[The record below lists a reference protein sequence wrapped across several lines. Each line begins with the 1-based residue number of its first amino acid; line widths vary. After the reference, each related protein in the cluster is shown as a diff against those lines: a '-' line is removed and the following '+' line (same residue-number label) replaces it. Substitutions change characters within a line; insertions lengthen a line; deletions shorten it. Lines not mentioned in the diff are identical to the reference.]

1 MDNAVLQTIANRRS
15 HRRYLP
21 QQLTQQ
27 QLDAIIDAALQ
38 SPSGMNHQPWH
49 FSVVQNPQV
58 LKDISAAARAVDA
71 TLPEEERSKRF
82 QDPDFQ
88 IFYSAPTAILVWVE
102 KGSHY
107 ALVDCGI
114 AVQSMALAAQSLGL
128 GSVIIGLT
136 RHAFDGDQADALKQK
151 LQVPPGCRFAISIA
165 IGTPDDTKP
174 AHAMNRDKVTIIK

>member
-128 GSVIIGLT
+128 GSVILGRPLDVFNSP
-136 RHAFDGDQADALKQK
+136 RGEYYERKMRFPEGNQ
-151 LQVPPGCRFAISIA
+151 FAISIA
-165 IGTPDDTKP
+165 VGRPTLSKN
-174 AHAMNRDKVTIIK
+174 AHKFREGRITRV